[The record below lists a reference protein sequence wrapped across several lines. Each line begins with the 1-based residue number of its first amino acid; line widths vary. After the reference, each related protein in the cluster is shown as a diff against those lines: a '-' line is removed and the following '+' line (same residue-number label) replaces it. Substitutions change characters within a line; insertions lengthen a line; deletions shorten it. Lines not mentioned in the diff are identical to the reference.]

1 MLLGTASGFPDACQ
15 AAVEEFVMSDS
26 MQGGTF
32 DPRARADGF
41 GSP

>member
-1 MLLGTASGFPDACQ
+1 MLLATASGFPDVCQ
-15 AAVEEFVMSDS
+15 VAVEEIVMSDS
-26 MQGGTF
+26 ILGGTC